1 MPWKKTH
8 FGKRRERKPISR
20 NAMKKKTLIVKTLWK
35 KTLFLSIIKFTVNST
50 VFN

>member
-20 NAMKKKTLIVKTLWK
+20 NAMKKKNLNRENAVKKNAIL
-35 KTLFLSIIKFTVNST
+35 VYH
-50 VFN
+50 